1 MAGNI
6 NSRSVDQSGVQRV
19 IATIVIVEYRKTSAA
34 EVMKLQS
41 KWRSSVVRE
50 RMVGVEEV
58 VGDLKRVLSVHQ
70 MGSQLMVP
78 QLRFAMNCVDL
89 YCVMVGSHN
98 DPRADFLHLIMVI

>member
-1 MAGNI
+1 M
-6 NSRSVDQSGVQRV
+6 
-19 IATIVIVEYRKTSAA
+19 IVEYRKTSAA

-50 RMVGVEEV
+50 QMVGVDEL

-78 QLRFAMNCVDL
+78 QLRFVSGPYTAMNCVDL

-98 DPRADFLHLIMVI
+98 DPRADFLHLIMVT